1 MFVCICTYE
10 PLQQDDT
17 MTSGKTDFVILI
29 LLFFSVVS
37 SGIPAQ
43 QSPAYDV
50 LITGGKVLDR
60 TGNPWFYTDVAIKD
74 GVIAAVGAVPDRVS
88 ANRVI
93 DAKGLTVTPCF
104 IDMHS
109 HAFDRLRP
117 DSAPLLDEK
126 KRRGAPNLVSQG
138 VTTLATNQDGRGGW
152 TIAAQIRKLEQGGV
166 GPNVLL
172 LVGHGVVRTLAMG
185 DDYQRAAT
193 QKEIETMRSLVRQG
207 MNEGA
212 YGFSAG
218 LGYVPGRWS
227 VTDEVVALVGEIVPY
242 GGVFIEHERSSGEDP
257 MWYFPSRGQPGPP
270 NMFESVTETIEIA
283 ERTGAT
289 SVVSHIQARGVRVWG
304 AGHAKVNLI
313 KSARER
319 GVTVWADSYP
329 YNSTGSDG
337 NTSLIPP
344 WIEGENYKKS
354 LQMALEDPDKTAGLR
369 QDIAHEINRRGGA
382 KNLIVMD
389 HPVESNIIK
398 SLARLSDERGLSEV
412 DMAIALAIEG
422 FPDQRGGARIRGFSL
437 SETDVEHFASQ
448 QWTATIS
455 DAGIALPG
463 DGPVHARFYGTFP
476 RKIREYAMTRKGLS
490 VEDAVRSMTSLPA
503 QILGFKDRGTIREGM
518 VADIAVLDMK
528 SLRDTATFFEPHHYA
543 EGVEFVLVNGEFVVD
558 SGELTW
564 NLPGRI
570 PSPAY
575 K

>member
-1 MFVCICTYE
+1 
-10 PLQQDDT
+10 
-17 MTSGKTDFVILI
+17 MTSRNIVFVIIPLLLLAAVTPGISAQISPEYDILI
-29 LLFFSVVS
+29 R
-37 SGIPAQ
+37 
-43 QSPAYDV
+43 
-50 LITGGKVLDR
+50 GGKVLDG
-60 TGNPWFYTDVAIKD
+60 TGNPWFYADIAIKD
-74 GVIAAVGAVPDRVS
+74 GVIAEIGVVSDRVS
-88 ANRVI
+88 AQRVI
-93 DAKGLTVTPCF
+93 NAEGLTVTPGF
-104 IDMHS
+104 IDIHS

-126 KRRGAPNLVSQG
+126 KRRAAPNLVSQG

-152 TIAAQIRKLEQGGV
+152 TIAAQKRKLEQGGV

-172 LVGHGVVRTLAMG
+172 LVGHGVVRALAMG
-185 DDYQRAAT
+185 NDYRRAAT
-193 QKEIETMRSLVRQG
+193 GEEIETMRSLVRQG
-207 MNEGA
+207 MDEGA
-212 YGFSAG
+212 YGISAG
-218 LGYVPGRWS
+218 LEYVPGRWS
-227 VTDEVVALVGEIVPY
+227 TTDEIVALVGEIVPY

-257 MWYFPSRGQPGPP
+257 MWYFPSRDLPGPP
-270 NMFESVTETIEIA
+270 NMFESVAETIEIA

-289 SVVSHIQARGVRVWG
+289 SVVSHMKARGARLWG
-304 AGHAKVNLI
+304 AGQATVNLI
-313 KSARER
+313 QNARER

-344 WIEGENYKKS
+344 WIQGDNYNYKKS
-354 LQMALEDPDKTAGLR
+354 LQKVLEDPDETAGLR

-382 KNLIVMD
+382 ANLIIMD
-389 HPVESNIIK
+389 HPDESNVRK

-412 DMAIALAIEG
+412 DMAIALALEG
-422 FPDQRGGARIRGFSL
+422 FPDKRGGARIRGFSL

-476 RKIREYAMTRKGLS
+476 RKIREYAMTRKVHS

-503 QILGFKDRGTIREGM
+503 QILGFKDRGIIREGS
-518 VADIAVLDMK
+518 VADIAVLDMN

-570 PSPAY
+570 LSPVNN
-575 K
+575 